1 MNAVVASEAAVANA
15 RADACFHCGEPLPA
29 TPARL
34 AFDGTTRLFCCDG
47 CAAAAQ
53 WIDDADLDAY
63 YRLRDKPGARVDADD
78 AALALWDREE
88 VQAAHARDV
97 PGGREITLLTDGMRC
112 AACAWLIDRALS
124 REPGVLEVGAN
135 AVTGRIRVA
144 WDPAATALSTP
155 LRRLQALGYKPYLGA
170 GAEQERQRR
179 RERNQWVMRI
189 GIAGLASMQAMM
201 FAEALYLDIHQQMPV
216 ATRDF
221 LRWITF
227 LVSTPVVL
235 YAGWPFIVGAVRELR
250 LRAPGMDTLI
260 AGSALLA
267 WAGSV
272 VETVRGGPEVWY
284 DAAVMFVFLLLVA
297 RLLEQRVR
305 TTANA
310 QVDAL
315 ARARPAFAVREAA
328 DGARETVAVGSL
340 QVGDV
345 VRVAPGE
352 PVPADSLLLDTD
364 ASFAEALLTGEAHP
378 VPKQPGAPVFAGSV
392 CGAQAARLQLTAVG
406 TQTRL
411 SQLATLIEQ
420 AQAHRPPLA
429 QLADRIAR
437 WFVLGLGIATVI
449 VYLAWRAHD
458 PSRALEVTLALLVVC
473 CPCAL
478 SLAVPAALAAANGA
492 LAKLGVLPVSPDA
505 MTRLAAVDTVVFDK
519 TGTLATPSGA
529 LQVQAHGG
537 LPADD
542 ALRIAAGAGARQ
554 RASAGRLL
562 RAGRGCRRAGERG
575 ARTPGRRH
583 RGRGRRPPLADR
595 PRRLRRR
602 QHRRRRDLAGR
613 RHPTGCPLRPR
624 RTAARGSRRHL
635 APARRPGH
643 RRGSGQ
649 RRRRGGGTALRR
661 RAGHRQGA
669 RADVAGGQAGPRP
682 RPAGR
687 RAQRGDGRRRHQR
700 RPGAGRRR
708 RVLRAGRRQRAGRAR
723 RRPGAG
729 LAATAA
735 HPAGDRAG
743 AAHPRDHPAEPR
755 LGAGLQRA
763 GASRRRA
770 GHGDAVAGRA
780 GHGGVLADRHPQR
793 AAAGAGARRMNA
805 LLLLIPLSLG
815 LLVFILWAFAWAVRK
830 GQFEDLDTPAL
841 DILDDDTPRTPPSAA
856 APVPNDDDA
865 G

>member
-1 MNAVVASEAAVANA
+1 MNAVVASEAAVANS

-34 AFDGTTRLFCCDG
+34 AFDGATRLFCCDG

-144 WDPAATALSTP
+144 WDPAATALSSP

-189 GIAGLASMQAMM
+189 GIAGIGAMQAMM
-201 FAEALYLDIHQQMPV
+201 FAEALYLDIGKTMTLP
-216 ATRDF
+216 TRDF
-221 LRWITF
+221 LRWVTF

-250 LRAPGMDTLI
+250 LRVPGMDTLI

-328 DGARETVAVGSL
+328 DGERETVAVGAL

-352 PVPADSLLLDTD
+352 PVPADALLLDAD
-364 ASFAEALLTGEAHP
+364 ASFAEALLTGEANP

-392 CGAQAARLQLTAVG
+392 CGAQAARLRLTAVG

-437 WFVLGLGIATVI
+437 WFVLGLGIATVV
-449 VYLAWRAHD
+449 VYMAWRAHD
-458 PSRALEVTLALLVVC
+458 PSRAFEVALALLVVC

-478 SLAVPAALAAANGA
+478 SLAIPASLAAANGA

-529 LQVQAHGG
+529 LQVEVH
-537 LPADD
+537 DD
-542 ALRIAAGAGARQ
+542 GRRDDSLHTDAALRIAAALERDSAHPLAASFAQAADAAVQASEVREHPGAGIE
-554 RASAGRLL
+554 G
-562 RAGRGCRRAGERG
+562 
-575 ARTPGRRH
+575 
-583 RGRGRRPPLADR
+583 
-595 PRRLRRR
+595 
-602 QHRRRRDLAGR
+602 
-613 RHPTGCPLRPR
+613 
-624 RTAARGSRRHL
+624 
-635 APARRPGH
+635 
-643 RRGSGQ
+643 
-649 RRRRGGGTALRR
+649 
-661 RAGHRQGA
+661 
-669 RADVAGGQAGPRP
+669 VV
-682 RPAGR
+682 
-687 RAQRGDGRRRHQR
+687 DGRRWRI
-700 RPGAGRRR
+700 
-708 RVLRAGRRQRAGRAR
+708 GRADFAAGSADDGAIWLGDGTRPAARFSLGEQPRAEAAATLRQLGDLGIDVEVASGDGEAAVR
-723 RRPGAG
+723 RFADGLGIARARGRMSPEDKLAHVRALQDGGRSVAMVGDGINDGPVLAGADVSFALG
-729 LAATAA
+729 DGNALAARAA
-735 HPAGDRAG
+735 D
-743 AAHPRDHPAEPR
+743 
-755 LGAGLQRA
+755 LVL
-763 GASRRRA
+763 ASPQLLRIPQ
-770 GHGDAVAGRA
+770 AVALARRTRA
-780 GHGGVLADRHPQR
+780 IIRQNLGWALAYNLLALP
-793 AAAGAGARRMNA
+793 AAALGMVTPWQAALGMAVSSLIVTLNA
-805 LLLLIPLSLG
+805 LRLARVSH
-815 LLVFILWAFAWAVRK
+815 A
-830 GQFEDLDTPAL
+830 
-841 DILDDDTPRTPPSAA
+841 
-856 APVPNDDDA
+856 
-865 G
+865 